1 MQQQSQPKDW
11 YAPLRQLA
19 SLGSIRSKI
28 RHMGDLAEQRR
39 QTLSQYFTPDVAAA
53 WMWSF
58 VGDLEITSVL
68 DNSIGSARLLQFA
81 KPGKHKLYGVD
92 VHAATV
98 DEVRRVVS
106 DAGFECE
113 ILCAGME
120 NVRPVGM
127 DLAIIN
133 PPFSIT
139 LESVGLKAEEGFT
152 RIGRL
157 GPDTNATSDEYAV
170 IQALKAARVVVALL
184 PRSSADAIRAGA
196 GCWVSKKVQSRL
208 RGVFDLPAATFNEE
222 NANVL
227 TSVVVFAEG
236 ASKRQPIHRTVESF
250 DEPVPDLGLLDPDFK
265 QTRSADL
272 RYQLLDATE
281 PTIKLPVTGIRT
293 VKIALDG
300 RKVRLRYFC
309 GLTQAIVANAVLDK
323 RIFSTE
329 HHRLPKGVQ
338 FNGQGK
344 LDVEAY
350 LLADAP
356 IAAFQ
361 AFVEDIRLAGGEPV
375 VQPGVFETLARKV
388 RRHERAVV
396 ALKHTIYTKGASNM
410 ASVIGVSKRTHNVN
424 PTKWLSPVI
433 QAGEHVEFT
442 RAEQGGYRYQKNGKG
457 FLINT
462 DELEANYVLEGA
474 SEGWRIAHEGL
485 LKAYP
490 TEAARLRKRAI
501 ELGIH
506 SWLSWDFQMDD
517 LIEMTMKPHGGVI
530 AWKQACGKSRLNA
543 ALILLS
549 GVKHGLIVVESRL
562 VEEMLV
568 QLDRIGIA
576 GENVC
581 VIDAPAKLSQLKQ
594 INLISYERL
603 RMLVDDNVSHR
614 VTYAHKLRRRIGLVC
629 ADEGE
634 RLANFDSDQSRALFQ
649 LAARKRY
656 ISTGTPIANYPRDI
670 HGLLLFTIGDG
681 TACQPYGY
689 RNGFAEKWWL
699 KSMQHACRGIDK
711 IRDDYLVVEWV
722 THAFSET
729 LREGA
734 KREIPKI
741 ANVEKF
747 RDWLAPHV
755 KRRLT
760 EEPEVA
766 KHIQLPPAIFE
777 TVSVEW
783 DSKHLAFYLRAAD
796 DFAQWYRDRNDSEKR
811 NNLAVLLAKL
821 QAVQIALNIP
831 QKGVEGLG
839 AYTGLTSKQ
848 RAVIDYMVD
857 LSAQGKKGLLY
868 CENPRTVQLLFKE
881 LAARGIK
888 SVQFHGGISIKKR
901 VQAKDEQFIAG
912 DADHLLATKASA
924 KAGYNIPEADVV
936 LFYDRSWSAKTEG
949 QAMARPM
956 RVERKEAVKVVYF
969 HLAGSIDIYQD
980 QMVAFKQD
988 SANAGLDW
996 ATPVKED
1003 EEFLHLSTV
1012 LANFVD
1018 DLANLNNITPH
1029 EMRKLLKAA

>member
-1 MQQQSQPKDW
+1 MQSQTQNW
-11 YAPLRQLA
+11 YEPLRHLT
-19 SLGSIRSKI
+19 SLGSKKSKI
-28 RHMGDLAEQRR
+28 KNMGELAAARKIH
-39 QTLSQYFTPDVAAA
+39 LSQFFTPDDVAA
-53 WMWSF
+53 WMWAF
-58 VGDLEITSVL
+58 VRNLDIASIM

-81 KPGKHKLYGVD
+81 QPGKHKLFGVD
-92 VHAATV
+92 VHADTV
-98 DEVRRVVS
+98 DEVRRVIAE
-106 DAGFECE
+106 AGFDCE

-120 NVRPVGM
+120 NIRPIGL
-127 DLAIIN
+127 DLALIN

-152 RIGRL
+152 RMGRL
-157 GPDTNATSDEYAV
+157 GPDSSATSDEYAV

-184 PRSSADAIRAGA
+184 PRSSAIAIRAGS
-196 GCWVSKKVQSRL
+196 GCWASKKVQLRL
-208 RGVFDLPAATFNEE
+208 RGIFDLPPSTFKEE

-227 TSVVVFAEG
+227 TSVVVFGEVT
-236 ASKRQPIHRTVESF
+236 SKRPPLHRVVESF
-250 DEPVPDLGLLDPDFK
+250 NEQVPDLDLIDPNFKRTRTAGLRF
-265 QTRSADL
+265 
-272 RYQLLDATE
+272 QLLDVSE
-281 PTIKLPVTGIRT
+281 PTITQPVTGNRMVRIS
-293 VKIALDG
+293 LDG
-300 RKVRLRYFC
+300 RKVRLRYHC
-309 GLTQAIVANAVLDK
+309 GLTEAIVANAVLDK
-323 RIFSTE
+323 RINSTE

-344 LDVEAY
+344 LDVETY
-350 LLADAP
+350 LLQEDP
-356 IAAFQ
+356 MGSFKG
-361 AFVEDIRLAGGEPV
+361 FVEAIRMVGGQPV
-375 VQPGVFETLARKV
+375 VQPGVFETLERKV
-388 RRHERAVV
+388 RRHARAVMGM
-396 ALKHTIYTKGASNM
+396 KHTIYTKGAASM
-410 ASVIGVSKRTHNVN
+410 ASIIGLAKRTHNVD

-433 QAGEHVEFT
+433 QAGEQVEFT
-442 RAEQGGYRYQKNGKG
+442 KAEQGGYQYQKAGKR
-457 FLINT
+457 FRINT
-462 DELEANYVLEGA
+462 DELEANYQLDGA
-474 SEGWRIAHEGL
+474 NEGWQIVHEGL

-490 TEAARLRKRAI
+490 AEAARLRKRAI
-501 ELGIH
+501 DLGIGA
-506 SWLSWDFQMDD
+506 WLTWEFQMND
-517 LIEMTMKPHGGVI
+517 LIELTMKPHGGVA

-562 VEEMLV
+562 INEMLG
-568 QLDRIGIA
+568 QLDRIGIS
-576 GENVC
+576 GDNVC

-603 RMLVDDNVSHR
+603 RMLVDDKVSKR
-614 VTYAHKLRRRIGLVC
+614 VTYSHRLRRRIGLVC

-681 TACQPYGY
+681 TAAQPYGY
-689 RNGFAEKWWL
+689 RKGYAQKWWL
-699 KSMQHACRGIDK
+699 TSMQHASRGIDK

-747 RDWLAPHV
+747 REWLAPHV

-766 KHIQLPPAIFE
+766 QHIQLPPAMFE
-777 TVSVEW
+777 TVDVKW
-783 DSKHLAFYLRAAD
+783 DSKHLAYYLRAAD
-796 DFAQWYRDRNDSEKR
+796 DFSQWYRDRNDSDKK

-831 QKGVEGLG
+831 QNGVEGLG
-839 AYTGLTSKQ
+839 AYVGLTSKQ
-848 RAVIDYMVD
+848 RAVIDYLVE
-857 LSAQGKKGLLY
+857 LSSAGKKGLLY
-868 CENPRTVQLLFKE
+868 CENPATVRLINKE
-881 LAARGIK
+881 LSARGIK
-888 SVQFHGGISIKKR
+888 SIQFHGGISIKQR
-901 VQAKDEQFIAG
+901 VKAKDEQFIAG
-912 DADHLLATKASA
+912 TADHMLATKASA
-924 KAGYNIPEADVV
+924 KAGYNLPQVDVV
-936 LFYDRSWSAKTEG
+936 LLYDRSWSAKTEG

-956 RVERKEAVKVVYF
+956 RVERRDPVKVVYF
-969 HLAGSIDIYQD
+969 HLAGSLDIYQD

-996 ATPVKED
+996 ATPVKDD

-1018 DLANLNNITPH
+1018 DLAKFNNLTPRA
-1029 EMRKLLKAA
+1029 MREILKAA

>member
-1 MQQQSQPKDW
+1 MQSQSW
-11 YAPLRQLA
+11 YAPLRHLA
-19 SLGSIRSKI
+19 SLGSQKGKI
-28 RHMGDLAEQRR
+28 KNMGELAAARKQH
-39 QTLSQYFTPDVAAA
+39 LSQFFTPDEVAA
-53 WMWSF
+53 WMWAF
-58 VGDLEITSVL
+58 VAHLDIKSIL

-81 KPGKHKLYGVD
+81 DPAKHKLFGVD

-106 DAGFECE
+106 EAGFKCE
-113 ILCAGME
+113 ILCTGME

-127 DLAIIN
+127 CAAIIN

-139 LESVGLKAEEGFT
+139 LESTGLKAEEGFT
-152 RIGRL
+152 RFGRL

-184 PRSSADAIRAGA
+184 PRSSADAIRAGT
-196 GCWVSKKVQSRL
+196 GCWASSKVQSRV
-208 RGVFDLPAATFNEE
+208 RGVFDLPAATFKEE

-227 TSVVVFAEG
+227 TSVVVFGEG
-236 ASKRQPIHRTVESF
+236 ASKRQRIHRVVELF
-250 DEPVPDLGLLDPDFK
+250 EEPVPELGLLDPEFK
-265 QTRSADL
+265 KTRSADL

-281 PTIKLPVTGIRT
+281 PTITLPVTGDRT
-293 VKIALDG
+293 VRIALDG
-300 RKVRLRYFC
+300 RKVRLRFFC
-309 GLTQAIVANAVLDK
+309 GLTQAMVANAVLDR

-350 LLADAP
+350 LLQEDP
-356 IAAFQ
+356 VAAFKG
-361 AFVEDIRLAGGEPV
+361 FVEDICTAGGEPI
-375 VQPGVFETLARKV
+375 VQPGVFETLERKV
-388 RRHERAVV
+388 RRYKRAAM
-396 ALKHTIYTKGASNM
+396 ALKHTIYTKGASSLAN
-410 ASVIGVSKRTHNVN
+410 VIGVSKRTHNVN
-424 PTKWLSPVI
+424 PAKWLSPVI
-433 QAGEHVEFT
+433 QAGEQVEFT
-442 RAEQGGYRYQKNGKG
+442 RVEQGGYQYQKNGKS

-474 SEGWRIAHEGL
+474 SEGWQIVHEGL

-490 TEAARLRKRAI
+490 AEASRLRKRAT

-506 SWLSWDFQMDD
+506 HWLSWDFQMDD
-517 LIEMTMKPHGGVI
+517 LIELTMKPHGGVA

-562 VEEMLV
+562 IGEMLV
-568 QLDRIGIA
+568 QLERIGIG
-576 GENVC
+576 GETVC

-603 RMLVDDNVSHR
+603 RMLVDDTVSKR
-614 VTYAHKLRRRIGLVC
+614 VTYAHRLRRRIGLVC

-634 RLANFDSDQSRALFQ
+634 RLANFESDQSRALFQ

-681 TACQPYGY
+681 TAAQPYGF
-689 RNGFAEKWWL
+689 RKGFAETWWI
-699 KSMQHACRGIDK
+699 KSMQHASRGVDM
-711 IRDDYLVVEWV
+711 IRDDYLVVAWV
-722 THAFSET
+722 THTFSET

-747 RDWLAPHV
+747 RAWLAPHV

-777 TVSVEW
+777 TITVPW
-783 DSKHLAFYLRAAD
+783 DRKHLAYYLRAAD
-796 DFAQWYRDRNDSEKR
+796 DFSQWYRDRNDSEKR

-839 AYTGLTSKQ
+839 AYGDLTSKQ
-848 RAVIDYMVD
+848 RAVIDYLVD
-857 LSAQGKKGLLY
+857 LSAQGKKGMLY
-868 CENPRTVQLLFKE
+868 CENPQTVRLLHRE

-888 SVQFHGGISIKKR
+888 SVQFHGGISIEKR
-901 VQAKDEQFIAG
+901 VQAKDQQFIAG

-924 KAGYNIPEADVV
+924 KAGYNVPQADVV

-956 RVERKEAVKVVYF
+956 RVERKEAVRIVYF
-969 HLAGSIDIYQD
+969 HLEGSLDIYQD

-1003 EEFLHLSTV
+1003 DEFLHLSTV
-1012 LANFVD
+1012 LQNFVD
-1018 DLANLNNITPH
+1018 DLAKLNNLSAH
-1029 EMRKLLKAA
+1029 DMRKILKAA

>member
-1 MQQQSQPKDW
+1 MQTHSQPQDW

-19 SLGSIRSKI
+19 SLGSLRSKI

-39 QTLSQYFTPDVAAA
+39 QTLSQYFTPDEVAA

-58 VGDLEITSVL
+58 IGQLNITSIL

-81 KPGKHKLYGVD
+81 EPGKHKLFGVD

-106 DAGFECE
+106 EAGFECE

-120 NVRPVGM
+120 NVRPVGI
-127 DLAIIN
+127 DCALIN

-139 LESVGLKAEEGFT
+139 LESVGLKAEDGFT
-152 RIGRL
+152 RMGRL

-196 GCWVSKKVQSRL
+196 GCWASKKVQPRL
-208 RGVFDLPAATFNEE
+208 RGVFDLPAATFKQE

-227 TSVVVFAEG
+227 TSIVVFGES
-236 ASKRQPIHRTVESF
+236 ASKRQPMHRTVESF
-250 DEPVPDLGLLDPDFK
+250 DEPVPDLGVLDPEFK
-265 QTRSADL
+265 KTRPADL

-281 PTIKLPVTGIRT
+281 PSITLPVTGNRT
-293 VKIALDG
+293 VQIALDG

-350 LLADAP
+350 LLQDDP
-356 IAAFQ
+356 VGSFIGL
-361 AFVEDIRLAGGEPV
+361 VESIRAAGGEPI
-375 VQPGVFETLARKV
+375 VQPGVFEAIANKV
-388 RRHERAVV
+388 RRHRRAAM
-396 ALKHTIYTKGASNM
+396 ALKHTIWSSGSSSM
-410 ASVIGVSKRTHNVN
+410 SSIIGVARRTHNADSK
-424 PTKWLSPVI
+424 KWLSPVI
-433 QAGEHVEFT
+433 QAGEQVEFT
-442 RAEQGGYRYQKNGKG
+442 REESGGYRYLKNGKS
-457 FLINT
+457 FLINS
-462 DELEANYVLEGA
+462 DELEASYQLEGVN
-474 SEGWRIAHEGL
+474 EGWHIAHEGL

-490 TEAARLRKRAI
+490 AEAARLRKRAI
-501 ELGIH
+501 ELGIDK
-506 SWLSWDFQMDD
+506 WLSWDFQMDD
-517 LIEMTMKPHGGVI
+517 LIEATMKPSGCVL
-530 AWKQACGKSRLNA
+530 AWQQACGKSRLNA
-543 ALILLS
+543 AMILLS

-562 VEEMLV
+562 IDEMLD
-568 QLDRIGIA
+568 QLQRIGI
-576 GENVC
+576 GKDKVC
-581 VIDAPAKLSQLKQ
+581 VIDGPGKLIQLAQ

-603 RMLVDDNVSHR
+603 RMLVDAKSSERITYSHR
-614 VTYAHKLRRRIGLVC
+614 LRRRIGLVC

-656 ISTGTPIANYPRDI
+656 ISSGTPLANFPRDI
-670 HGLLLFTIGDG
+670 HGLLLFTAGDG
-681 TACQPYGY
+681 TAAQPYGIRHGY
-689 RNGFAEKWWL
+689 LEPWWIS
-699 KSMQHACRGIDK
+699 SMQQASRGVDK
-711 IRDDYLVVEWV
+711 IRDTFVVVEWC

-741 ANVEKF
+741 ANVE
-747 RDWLAPHV
+747 RYREWLAPHV

-760 EEPEVA
+760 AEPEVA
-766 KHIQLPPAIFE
+766 KYIQLPPTEFE
-777 TVSVEW
+777 TVNVEW
-783 DSKHLAFYLRAAD
+783 DSRHLAYYLRAAD

-821 QAVQIALNIP
+821 QAVQIALNVP
-831 QKGVEGLG
+831 QRGVEGLG
-839 AYTGLTSKQ
+839 TYIGLTSKQ
-848 RAVIDYMVD
+848 RAVVDYLVD
-857 LSAQGKKGLLY
+857 LSAQEKKGLLY
-868 CENPRTVQLLFKE
+868 CENPATVQLVHRE
-881 LAARGIK
+881 LSARGIK

-901 VQAKDEQFIAG
+901 VKAKDEEFIAG

-924 KAGYNIPEADVV
+924 KAGYNLPGADVV
-936 LFYDRSWSAKTEG
+936 LFYDRSWSAKTES
-949 QAMARPM
+949 QAMHRPM

-969 HLAGSIDIYQD
+969 HLSGSLDIYQD
-980 QMVAFKQD
+980 QMVAFKAD
-988 SANAGLDW
+988 SAKAGLDW
-996 ATPVKED
+996 ATPEKD
-1003 EEFLHLSTV
+1003 GDEFLHLSTV
-1012 LANFVD
+1012 LQNFVN
-1018 DLANLNNITPH
+1018 DLAELNNMTPH
-1029 EMRKLLKAA
+1029 SMREQLKAA

>member
-1 MQQQSQPKDW
+1 MQSQSQHW
-11 YAPLRQLA
+11 YAPLRHLA
-19 SLGSIRSKI
+19 SLGSQKTKLKN
-28 RHMGDLAEQRR
+28 MGELAAARKVH
-39 QTLSQYFTPDVAAA
+39 LSQFFTPDEVAA
-53 WMWSF
+53 WMWAF
-58 VGDLEITSVL
+58 IGQLDITSIL
-68 DNSIGSARLLQFA
+68 DNSVGSARLLQFA
-81 KPGKHKLYGVD
+81 EPGKHKLFGVD
-92 VHAATV
+92 VHADTV

-106 DAGFECE
+106 EAGFQCE

-120 NVRPVGM
+120 NVRPVGICAA
-127 DLAIIN
+127 LIN

-152 RIGRL
+152 RMGRL

-196 GCWVSKKVQSRL
+196 GCWSSKKVQPRL
-208 RGVFDLPAATFNEE
+208 RGVFDLPAGTFKEE

-227 TSVVVFAEG
+227 TSVVVFGESAG
-236 ASKRQPIHRTVESF
+236 KRRPVHQVVQSF
-250 DEPVPDLGLLDPDFK
+250 DEPVPDLGLLDPEYTR
-265 QTRSADL
+265 TRSADL
-272 RYQLLDATE
+272 RYQLLDATV
-281 PTIKLPVTGIRT
+281 PTITLPVTGNRT
-293 VKIALDG
+293 VQIALDG

-350 LLADAP
+350 LLQDEP
-356 IAAFQ
+356 VAAFQ
-361 AFVEDIRLAGGEPV
+361 GFVEAIRAAGGEPV
-375 VQPGVFETLARKV
+375 VQPGVYEALERKV
-388 RRHERAVV
+388 RRHRRAIM
-396 ALKHTIYTKGASNM
+396 AMKHTIYTKGASSM
-410 ASVIGVSKRTHNVN
+410 ASIIGVSKRTHNVN

-433 QAGEHVEFT
+433 QAGEQVEFR
-442 RAEQGGYRYQKNGKG
+442 RAEQGGYQYQKNGKS

-474 SEGWRIAHEGL
+474 SEGWQVVHEGL

-490 TEAARLRKRAI
+490 AEAARLRKRAT
-501 ELGIH
+501 ELGID
-506 SWLSWDFQMDD
+506 SWLTWDFQIDD
-517 LIEMTMKPHGGVI
+517 LIELTMKPHGGI
-530 AWKQACGKSRLNA
+530 AAWKQGLGKSRLNA

-562 VEEMLV
+562 IEEMLV
-568 QLDRIGIA
+568 QLDRVGIA
-576 GENVC
+576 GDKVC
-581 VIDAPAKLSQLKQ
+581 VVDAPAKLSQLKQ

-603 RMLVDDNVSHR
+603 RMLVDEKVSLR

-656 ISTGTPIANYPRDI
+656 ISTGTPLANFPRDI

-681 TACQPYGY
+681 TASQPYGY
-689 RNGFAEKWWL
+689 RNGFAEKWWVT
-699 KSMQHACRGIDK
+699 SMQHASRGIDK
-711 IRDDYLVVEWV
+711 IRDQFLVVEWV

-766 KHIQLPPAIFE
+766 KYIQLPPAIFE
-777 TVSVEW
+777 TVNVEW
-783 DSKHLAFYLRAAD
+783 DSKHLAYYLRAAD
-796 DFAQWYRDRNDSEKR
+796 DFSQWYRDRNDSEKR

-848 RAVIDYMVD
+848 RAVVDYLVD
-857 LSAQGKKGLLY
+857 LSAQSKKALLY
-868 CENPRTVQLLFKE
+868 CENPQTVRLLHKE
-881 LAARGIK
+881 LAARDIK

-924 KAGYNIPEADVV
+924 KAGYNLPQADVV
-936 LFYDRSWSAKTEG
+936 VFYDRSWSFKTES

-969 HLAGSIDIYQD
+969 HLAGSLDIYQD

-1003 EEFLHLSTV
+1003 DEFLHLSTV

-1018 DLANLNNITPH
+1018 GLAKLNNVSAH
-1029 EMRKLLKAA
+1029 DMRKILKAA

>member
-1 MQQQSQPKDW
+1 MQPQPQDW

-19 SLGSIRSKI
+19 SLGSLRSKI

-39 QTLSQYFTPDVAAA
+39 QTLSQYFTPDEVAA

-58 VGDLEITSVL
+58 IGHL
-68 DNSIGSARLLQFA
+68 DIESILDTSIGSARLLQFA
-81 KPGKHKLYGVD
+81 QPGKHKLYGVD
-92 VHAATV
+92 VHQGTV
-98 DEVRRVVS
+98 DEVKRVVS
-106 DAGFECE
+106 EAGFECQ

-120 NVRPVGM
+120 NVRPIGM
-127 DLAIIN
+127 DCCLIN

-139 LESVGLKAEEGFT
+139 LESTGLKSEEGFT
-152 RIGRL
+152 RMGRL
-157 GPDTNATSDEYAV
+157 GPDTTATSDEYSVA
-170 IQALKAARVVVALL
+170 QALRAARVVIALL
-184 PRSSADAIRAGA
+184 PRSSAEAIRAGA
-196 GCWVSKKVQSRL
+196 GCWSSTKVQSRL
-208 RGVFDLPAATFNEE
+208 RGVFDLPASTFREE

-227 TSVVVFAEG
+227 TSVVVFGES
-236 ASKRQPIHRTVESF
+236 ASKRPPMHRFVDSF
-250 DEPVPDLGLLDPDFK
+250 DEPAPDLGLLDPASAK
-265 QTRSADL
+265 TRQAEL

-281 PTIKLPVTGIRT
+281 PTITLPVTGNRT
-293 VKIALDG
+293 VQIALDG

-344 LDVEAY
+344 LDVESY
-350 LLADAP
+350 LLQDEP
-356 IAAFQ
+356 IAAFKG
-361 AFVEDIRLAGGEPV
+361 FVEAIREAGGEPV
-375 VQPGVFETLARKV
+375 VQSGVFETLARKA
-388 RRHERAVV
+388 RRHARAVM
-396 ALKHTIYTKGASNM
+396 AMKHTIYTKGASSM
-410 ASVIGVSKRTHNVN
+410 SSITGVSKRTHNVN

-433 QAGEHVEFT
+433 QKGEEVEFT
-442 RAEQGGYRYQKNGKG
+442 RAEQGGYQYQKNGKS

-474 SEGWRIAHEGL
+474 SEGWQQVHDGL

-490 TEAARLRKRAI
+490 VEAARLRKRAI
-501 ELGIH
+501 DLGID
-506 SWLSWDFQMDD
+506 SWLSWEFQMDD
-517 LIEMTMKPHGGVI
+517 LVELAMKPHGGVA
-530 AWKQACGKSRLNA
+530 AWKQALGKSRLNA

-562 VEEMLV
+562 IDEMLV
-568 QLDRIGIA
+568 QLERIGIMSDK
-576 GENVC
+576 VC
-581 VIDAPAKLSQLKQ
+581 VIDAPAKLLQLKQ

-603 RMLVDDNVSHR
+603 RMLVDDKVSKR
-614 VTYAHKLRRRIGLVC
+614 VTYAHRLRRRIGLVC

-681 TACQPYGY
+681 TACQPYGF
-689 RNGFAEKWWL
+689 RNGFAEKWWVT
-699 KSMQHACRGIDK
+699 SMQYACRGVDK

-777 TVSVEW
+777 TVNVEW
-783 DSKHLAFYLRAAD
+783 DSKHLAHYLRAAD
-796 DFAQWYRDRNDSEKR
+796 DFSQWYRDRSDSEKR

-848 RAVIDYMVD
+848 RAVIDYLVD
-857 LSAQGKKGLLY
+857 LSADGKKGLLY
-868 CENPRTVQLLFKE
+868 CENPDTVRLINKE
-881 LAARGIK
+881 LSARGIK
-888 SVQFHGGISIKKR
+888 SVQFHGGISIKQR
-901 VQAKDEQFIAG
+901 VKAKDEQFIAG
-912 DADHLLATKASA
+912 DADHMLATKAAA
-924 KAGYNIPEADVV
+924 KCGYNLPQVDVV
-936 LFYDRSWSAKTEG
+936 VFYDRSWSAKTEG

-969 HLAGSIDIYQD
+969 HLAGSLDIYQD

-1018 DLANLNNITPH
+1018 DLAMLNNISAH
-1029 EMRKLLKAA
+1029 DMRKILKAA

>member
-1 MQQQSQPKDW
+1 MQSQSQHW
-11 YAPLRQLA
+11 YAPLRNLA
-19 SLGSIRSKI
+19 SLGSLRSKI

-39 QTLSQYFTPDVAAA
+39 QTLSQYWTPDELAS

-58 VGDLEITSVL
+58 IGHLDITSIL
-68 DNSIGSARLLQFA
+68 DNSVGSARLLQFA
-81 KPGKHKLYGVD
+81 EPGKHKLFGVD
-92 VHAATV
+92 VHAGTV
-98 DEVRRVVS
+98 DEVRRVIS
-106 DAGFECE
+106 EAGFECE
-113 ILCAGME
+113 VLCTGME

-127 DLAIIN
+127 CAALIN

-139 LESVGLKAEEGFT
+139 LESTGLKAEEGFT
-152 RIGRL
+152 RFGRL

-196 GCWVSKKVQSRL
+196 GCWASKKVQTRL
-208 RGVFDLPAATFNEE
+208 RGVFDLPAATFKEE

-227 TSVVVFAEG
+227 TSVVVFGES
-236 ASKRQPIHRTVESF
+236 ASKRQPMHRAVESF
-250 DEPVPDLGLLDPDFK
+250 DEPVPDLGLLDPEFNK
-265 QTRSADL
+265 ARPADL
-272 RYQLLDATE
+272 RYQLLDASAS
-281 PTIKLPVTGIRT
+281 TITLPVTGNRT
-293 VKIALDG
+293 VQIALDG

-309 GLTQAIVANAVLDK
+309 GLTQAIVANTVLDK

-350 LLADAP
+350 LLQDDP
-356 IAAFQ
+356 VAAFEG
-361 AFVEDIRLAGGEPV
+361 FVEAIRVAGGEPF
-375 VQPGVFETLARKV
+375 VQPGVFETLERKV
-388 RRHERAVV
+388 RRHKRAAM
-396 ALKHTIYTKGASNM
+396 ALKHTIYTKGASSM
-410 ASVIGVSKRTHNVN
+410 ASIIGVSKRTHNVN

-433 QAGEHVEFT
+433 QKGEEVEFT
-442 RAEQGGYRYQKNGKG
+442 RAEQGGYHYQKNGKS

-462 DELEANYVLEGA
+462 DELEASYELPGA
-474 SEGWRIAHEGL
+474 SEGWQIAHEGL

-490 TEAARLRKRAI
+490 AEAARLRKRAI
-501 ELGIH
+501 DLGIH
-506 SWLSWDFQMDD
+506 HWLSWDFQMDD
-517 LIEMTMKPHGGVI
+517 LIELTMKPHGSVA

-562 VEEMLV
+562 IDEMLV
-568 QLDRIGIA
+568 QLERIGIA
-576 GENVC
+576 GDKVC
-581 VIDAPAKLSQLKQ
+581 VIDAPAKLTQLKQ
-594 INLISYERL
+594 INLIAYERL
-603 RMLVDDNVSHR
+603 RMLVNDTVSQR

-649 LAARKRY
+649 LAARKKY

-670 HGLLLFTIGDG
+670 HGLLLFTVGDG
-681 TACQPYGY
+681 TAAQPYGY
-689 RNGFAEKWWL
+689 RHGFAEKWWVT
-699 KSMQHACRGIDK
+699 SMQQASRGIDK

-747 RDWLAPHV
+747 RNWLAPHV

-777 TVSVEW
+777 TVNVEW
-783 DSKHLAFYLRAAD
+783 DSKHLAYYLRAAD
-796 DFAQWYRDRNDSEKR
+796 DFSQWYRDRNDSEKR

-848 RAVIDYMVD
+848 RAVIDYLVE

-868 CENPRTVQLLFKE
+868 CENPQTVQLLHRE

-924 KAGYNIPEADVV
+924 KAGYNVPQADVV
-936 LFYDRSWSAKTEG
+936 VFYDRSWSAKTEG

-969 HLAGSIDIYQD
+969 HLAGSLDIYQD

-996 ATPVKED
+996 ATPVKDD

-1018 DLANLNNITPH
+1018 DLAKLNNISAH
-1029 EMRKLLKAA
+1029 DMRKILKAA

>member
-1 MQQQSQPKDW
+1 MQPQSQQQDW

-19 SLGSIRSKI
+19 SLGSLRTKI

-39 QTLSQYFTPDVAAA
+39 HTLSQYFTPDDVAA
-53 WMWSF
+53 WMWRF
-58 VGDLEITSVL
+58 IANLEVTSIL

-81 KPGKHKLYGVD
+81 EPGKHKLFGVD
-92 VHAATV
+92 VHAPTV

-106 DAGFECE
+106 EAGFECE

-120 NVRPVGM
+120 HIRPVG
-127 DLAIIN
+127 LCAALIN

-139 LESVGLKAEEGFT
+139 LESVGLKPEEGFT
-152 RIGRL
+152 RMGRL

-170 IQALKAARVVVALL
+170 IQALKAARTVVALL

-196 GCWVSKKVQSRL
+196 GCWASKKVQTRL
-208 RGVFDLPAATFNEE
+208 RGVFDLPTATFKEE
-222 NANVL
+222 NANVS
-227 TSVVVFAEG
+227 TSVVVFGESE
-236 ASKRQPIHRTVESF
+236 SKRKPVHQAVDSF
-250 DEPVPDLGLLDPDFK
+250 EDPVPDLGLLDALSTK
-265 QTRSADL
+265 TRSADL

-281 PTIKLPVTGIRT
+281 PTITLPVTGDRT
-293 VKIALDG
+293 VRIALDG
-300 RKVRLRYFC
+300 RKVKLRYFC
-309 GLTQAIVANAVLDK
+309 GLTQAIVANAVLEK

-344 LDVEAY
+344 LDLEAY
-350 LLADAP
+350 LLHDDP
-356 IAAFQ
+356 LGAFKR
-361 AFVEDIRLAGGEPV
+361 FVEEIREVGGEPV
-375 VQPGVFETLARKV
+375 VQPGVFEALTRKI
-388 RRHERAVV
+388 RRHARAVT
-396 ALKHTIYTKGASNM
+396 ALKHTIYTKGASGTTSILGH
-410 ASVIGVSKRTHNVN
+410 AKRTHNVN
-424 PTKWLSPVI
+424 PAKWLSPVI
-433 QAGEHVEFT
+433 QAGEQVEFT
-442 RAEQGGYRYQKNGKG
+442 RAEQGGYQYQKNGKTY
-457 FLINT
+457 LINT
-462 DELEANYVLEGA
+462 DELEANYVLQGG
-474 SEGWRIAHEGL
+474 SEGWQIVHDGL

-490 TEAARLRKRAI
+490 AEAARLRKRAI
-501 ELGIH
+501 DLGIH
-506 SWLSWDFQMDD
+506 TWLNWEYQLDD
-517 LIEMTMKPHGGVI
+517 LVELTMKPFGSVA
-530 AWKQACGKSRLNA
+530 AWKQALGKSRLNA

-562 VEEMLV
+562 IDEMLV
-568 QLDRIGIA
+568 QLDRIGLSDDK
-576 GENVC
+576 VC

-603 RMLVDDNVSHR
+603 RMLVDDKASLR
-614 VTYAHKLRRRIGLVC
+614 VTYAHRLRRRIGLVC

-681 TACQPYGY
+681 TAAQPYGY
-689 RNGFAEKWWL
+689 RKGFVEKWWVS
-699 KSMQHACRGIDK
+699 SMQHASRGIDR

-777 TVSVEW
+777 TINVEW
-783 DSKHLAFYLRAAD
+783 DSKHLAYYLRAAD
-796 DFAQWYRDRNDSEKR
+796 NFSQWYRDRNDSEKR

-839 AYTGLTSKQ
+839 VFGVLTSKQ
-848 RAVIDYMVD
+848 RAVIEYLVD

-868 CENPRTVQLLFKE
+868 CENPDTVRLIFKE
-881 LAARGIK
+881 LASRGIK
-888 SVQFHGGISIKKR
+888 SVQFHGGIGIKQR
-901 VQAKDEQFIAG
+901 VKAKDEQFIAG
-912 DADHLLATKASA
+912 DADHLLATKSSA
-924 KAGYNIPEADVV
+924 KAGYNVPQADVV
-936 LFYDRSWSAKTEG
+936 VFYDRSWSAKTEG

-969 HLAGSIDIYQD
+969 HLAGSLDIYQD
-980 QMVAFKQD
+980 QMVSFKQD

-1018 DLANLNNITPH
+1018 DLAKLNNVPAQR
-1029 EMRKLLKAA
+1029 MREILKAA